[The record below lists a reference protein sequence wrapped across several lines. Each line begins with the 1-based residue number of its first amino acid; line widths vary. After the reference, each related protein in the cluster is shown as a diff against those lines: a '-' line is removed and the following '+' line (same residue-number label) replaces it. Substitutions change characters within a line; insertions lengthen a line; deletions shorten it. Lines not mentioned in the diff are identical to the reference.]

1 MTAAF
6 VPVRKRDA
14 LLACTAAGCFHC
26 IASFAPADIRTWR
39 GDGAAALCPE
49 CGVEAVVG
57 FDGPAD
63 IAWLLREQRLAF

>member
-6 VPVRKRDA
+6 VPARKRDA

-26 IASFAPADIRTWR
+26 IASFAPAEIRTWR
-39 GDGAAALCPE
+39 AEAALCPE

-63 IAWLLREQRLAF
+63 IAWLLQEQRLSF

>member
-1 MTAAF
+1 MTTPLIPA
-6 VPVRKRDA
+6 RHRDA

-26 IASFAPADIRTWR
+26 IASFAPAEIRAWR
-39 GDGAAALCPE
+39 GDGAALCPE

-63 IAWLLREQRLAF
+63 IAWLLQEQRIAF